1 MGRQVVCLKN
11 YESSNQVELS
21 MFDRFP
27 GEHFPMTD
35 TIQSRTESLLDIV
48 KGIQSQTIMLPE
60 FQRDFRWELDQTY
73 DLFDSLIRN
82 IFIGTII
89 YGKPSFGM
97 TLREIDTRPRKGK
110 GSNARLT
117 TVDLSQ
123 YEMSQRVQ
131 ANDLRIVLDGQQR
144 ITSIYRA
151 ITGVDSVFIILHED
165 IKHPTIRELTLEQML
180 DTVAGEESRTAISIK
195 LADAYEATVKDLR
208 EKDRLERF
216 RQSQY
221 AQRGLKNADEAT
233 REAAEEI
240 YLAGVTRVIELF
252 KREKML
258 SYYLLDMSLSKFTL
272 FFERS
277 NSRGIQLN
285 FTDILAAKLYHGF
298 NLRRK
303 IEEFESENKLTLN
316 REIIVRAIAYI
327 TGLQR
332 GEKFSIDKGYILEKL
347 DADDFNAH
355 WDDTV
360 RLYAETI
367 DYLTRQHFIL
377 SQDWIPSENMVI
389 PLMMFRRHLKGF
401 NQMTEEQRQFIEFWY
416 WASIFANRYSSASNE
431 VIILDSAALSSIA
444 RGERIAARGFFT
456 RMRSLVQS
464 ADDLFGYTKKS
475 SATYRGILNLIGYHS
490 RGLKDWNSSQW
501 ITPVM
506 RLEDHHIY
514 PRSYIANNPQLD
526 MELAEA
532 NQLVDCVVNRTLIPK
547 LLNIKIGKKAPQTYL
562 AELARINSR
571 LADCLVTHLIPN
583 DMLVEPL
590 WNKTFK
596 MFLEERARAIFGLVE
611 QYAIQPFHEMV
622 ERYGMATDVD
632 ASDDTSNYRKARL
645 SDMIAD
651 GRVKT
656 GDRVFVRKR
665 PGEFATIV
673 EPDGTVEYNGK
684 RYSINSWGQ
693 EMTGWPTINIYAS
706 VLLERTSD
714 PLDSLR

>member
-1 MGRQVVCLKN
+1 M
-11 YESSNQVELS
+11 S
-21 MFDRFP
+21 
-27 GEHFPMTD
+27 D
-35 TIQSRTESLLDIV
+35 TTQSRTESLLDIV
-48 KGIQSQTIMLPE
+48 KGIQSHTIMLPE

-82 IFIGTII
+82 IFVGTII

-110 GSNARLT
+110 GSNARLK
-117 TVDLSQ
+117 TVDFSQ
-123 YEMSQRVQ
+123 DEMSQRVQ
-131 ANDLRIVLDGQQR
+131 TNDLRIVLDGQQR

-151 ITGVDSVFIILHED
+151 ITGVDSVYIILREG
-165 IKHPTIRELTLEQML
+165 IEASTIRELTLEEML
-180 DTVAGEESRTAISIK
+180 DVVAGEESRTAVSIK

-221 AQRGLKNADEAT
+221 AQKGLKNADTAT

-240 YLAGVTRVIELF
+240 YLAGVTRVVELF

-258 SYYLLDMSLSKFTL
+258 SYYLLDMSLNKFTI

-303 IEEFESENKLTLN
+303 IEEFESESKLTLN

-332 GEKFSIDKGYILEKL
+332 GGTFSIDKGYILERL

-355 WDDTV
+355 WDATV

-367 DYLTRQHFIL
+367 DYLTSQHFVL

-401 NQMTEEQRQFIEFWY
+401 DQMTEDQRQFIEFWY

-456 RMRSLVQS
+456 KMRSLVQG

-490 RGLKDWNSSQW
+490 RGLMDWNSSQR
-501 ITPVM
+501 ITPAM

-514 PRSYIANNPQLD
+514 PRAYIASNPRLD
-526 MELAEA
+526 MESGEA

-547 LLNIKIGKKAPQTYL
+547 LLNIQIGKKAPQTYL
-562 AELARINSR
+562 AELALTNPK
-571 LADCLVTHLIPN
+571 LADCLATHLMPDDIV
-583 DMLVEPL
+583 VEPL
-590 WNKTFK
+590 WNEGFK
-596 MFLEERARAIFGLVE
+596 MFMEERARSIFGLVE
-611 QYAIQPFHEMV
+611 QYAIQPFPEMV
-622 ERYGMATDVD
+622 ERYGMVTDVD
-632 ASDDTSNYRKARL
+632 ASKDEPRERKSSL
-645 SDMIAD
+645 TDMIKD
-651 GRVKT
+651 KRVVM
-656 GDRVFVRKR
+656 GDRVYVRKQPDR
-665 PGEFATIV
+665 YATIV
-673 EPDGTVEYNGK
+673 EPNGNVEYEGQ
-684 RYSINSWGQ
+684 RYSMNEWGQ
-693 EMTGWPTINIYAS
+693 MMTGWSSISIYES
-706 VLLERTSD
+706 VLLERTGE
-714 PLDSLR
+714 PIGKLR

>member
-1 MGRQVVCLKN
+1 
-11 YESSNQVELS
+11 
-21 MFDRFP
+21 
-27 GEHFPMTD
+27 MTD
-35 TIQSRTESLLDIV
+35 TTQSRTESLLDIV
-48 KGIQSQTIMLPE
+48 KGVQSYTIMLPE
-60 FQRDFRWELDQTY
+60 FQRDFRWELEQTY
-73 DLFDSLIRN
+73 DLFDSLVRN
-82 IFIGTII
+82 IFVGTII

-110 GSNARLT
+110 GSNARLKT
-117 TVDLSQ
+117 MGFSQ
-123 YEMSQRVQ
+123 DEMSQRVQ

-151 ITGVDSVFIILHED
+151 ITGVDSVYLILREG
-165 IKHPTIRELTLEQML
+165 IEASTIRELTLEEML
-180 DTVAGEESRTAISIK
+180 DAVAGEESRTAVSVK

-208 EKDRLERF
+208 EKDRLERY

-221 AQRGLKNADEAT
+221 AQQGLKNADAAT

-240 YLAGVTRVIELF
+240 YLAGVTRVVELF

-258 SYYLLDMSLSKFTL
+258 SYYLLDMSLNKFTI

-327 TGLQR
+327 TGSQR
-332 GEKFSIDKGYILEKL
+332 GGTFSIDKGYILERL

-355 WDDTV
+355 WDATV

-367 DYLTRQHFIL
+367 EHLTSQHFIL
-377 SQDWIPSENMVI
+377 SQDWMPSENMVI

-401 NQMTEEQRQFIEFWY
+401 DQMTEEQRQFIEFWY
-416 WASIFANRYSSASNE
+416 WASVFANRYSSASNE
-431 VIILDSAALSSIA
+431 VIVLDSSALSSIA

-456 RMRSLVQS
+456 KMRSLVQG
-464 ADDLFGYTKKS
+464 AGDLFGYTKKS

-490 RGLKDWNSSQW
+490 RGLMDWNSWQQ
-501 ITPVM
+501 ITPAM

-514 PRSYIANNPQLD
+514 PRAYIASNPRLD
-526 MELAEA
+526 MESGEA

-547 LLNIKIGKKAPQTYL
+547 LLNIQIGKKAPHTYL
-562 AELARINSR
+562 AELARTNPQ
-571 LADCLVTHLIPN
+571 LAACLATHLMPDDIV
-583 DMLVEPL
+583 VEPL
-590 WNKTFK
+590 WNEGFK
-596 MFLEERARAIFGLVE
+596 MFMDERARSVFSLVE
-611 QYAIQPFHEMV
+611 QYAIQPFTDMV
-622 ERYGMATDVD
+622 NRYGLVTDVD
-632 ASDDTSNYRKARL
+632 ASGDTSNHRKARL
-645 SDMIAD
+645 RDMIAD
-651 GRVKT
+651 GRVNI
-656 GDRVFVRKR
+656 GDRVFVRKH
-665 PGEFATIV
+665 PELYATIV
-673 EPDGTVEYNGK
+673 GQDGTVEYNGE
-684 RYSINSWGQ
+684 RYAINAWGQ
-693 EMTGWPTINIYAS
+693 RITGWPTINIYES
-706 VLLERTSD
+706 VLLERTGE